1 MTNLPIAL
9 TGKAPER
16 RFPRHVERSVQVRAA
31 AESVFTL
38 LDSHENI
45 SAHMN
50 RPTWAMLG
58 GTMTSSVDELAGK
71 EVGSVIEIEGQ
82 VLGISISLAEK
93 IVQRVPP
100 RCKSWETIGT
110 PRLIVMGGYRLG
122 FEIQGAGE
130 GCRVTVSISY
140 ELPHSQPEKVL
151 GFLFGPAYARWCVSR
166 IIEAAMKTP

>member
-1 MTNLPIAL
+1 MILPMAI

-31 AESVFTL
+31 AESIFTL

-122 FEIQGAGE
+122 FEIQAAGE